1 MTVQSVKQHLATIT
15 LRPYQEENVAANMDF
30 FRKQKGNGISVVPTG
45 GGKSIII
52 SETVRQLGEPT
63 LILQPSKEILVQNF
77 KKYIATGRDASIY
90 SASMNRKNISE
101 ATYATIGSIVK
112 QPELFQQ
119 FRHVIIDECHFVNP
133 KQGMYADFLKAL
145 GDIRVL
151 GFTATPYRLTASR
164 DFGAMLKF
172 ITRTRPRVFDRVVYS
187 VDIQTL
193 VQSGFLTPLTYY
205 QIKGFDK
212 GQVRSNSTGTDYDD
226 QSLFKYMKQI
236 SFADKLIK
244 VVTRLHE
251 IRNAL
256 VVFTRFTEEAYHL
269 KRNVEGVE
277 VVTAQTPAKERDAII
292 AAWMRGDVKTLA
304 NVGIL
309 TTGVDYPRLDT
320 VVKARPTKSLALWYQ
335 CLGRAIRIH
344 PDKKDAWCVDMTDN
358 YNSFGPIETLRLGT
372 DPKGLYQVFSGQK
385 PLTNVWL

>member
-1 MTVQSVKQHLATIT
+1 MFQ
-15 LRPYQEENVAANMDF
+15 LRSYQAENVQANLDF
-30 FRKQKGNGISVVPTG
+30 FNHQKGNGICVVPTG
-45 GGKSIII
+45 GGKSVII

-77 KKYIATGRDASIY
+77 KKYIATGNHASIY
-90 SASMNRKNISE
+90 SASMNRKHISE

-112 QPELFQQ
+112 HPELFQQ

-151 GFTATPYRLTASR
+151 GFTATPYRLTSSATY
-164 DFGAMLKF
+164 GAMLKF

-187 VDIQTL
+187 VGIQEL
-193 VQSGFLTPLTYY
+193 VENGFLTPLTYY

-212 GQVRSNSTGTDYDD
+212 SRLKSNSTGMDYDD
-226 QSLFKYMKQI
+226 QYLFNYMKQI
-236 SFADKLIK
+236 SFDEKLAK
-244 VVTRLHE
+244 VVRRLHE
-251 IRNAL
+251 IRKAL
-256 VVFTRFTEEAYHL
+256 VVFTRFTDEAYHL
-269 KRNVEGVE
+269 KKSVEGVE
-277 VVTAQTPAKERDAII
+277 VVTAQTPSRERDAII
-292 AAWMRGDVKTLA
+292 AAWMRGDIKTLA

-309 TTGVDYPRLDT
+309 TTGVDYPELDT

-344 PDKKDAWCVDMTDN
+344 PNKKDAWCVDMTDN
-358 YNSFGPIETLRLGT
+358 YDSFGRIEDLRLGT
-372 DPKGLYQVFSGQK
+372 DSKGLHQVFSGQK